1 VGGVA
6 ALAVDPDEYVAASS
20 AFARVRGDSRQVVST
35 LAGAL
40 DGSSGMGGSDNAGT
54 EWAHGYDEA
63 AAQGL
68 AAAAALSNA
77 CGQVSLLLGASGQN
91 HAHADAASTIGGGD
105 SALVMGPVI
114 PPLATPSVPS
124 AAGGSGG
131 GPPGWSLVE
140 SLVGYAWPNG
150 HQDQLRA
157 AQTAWHT
164 ASESLTAAAAPVPG
178 AVSRLGAQ
186 QSPEVPVAVATC
198 QQVGTHLGDLSS
210 VLTQIGGSCGDY
222 AAHLDQAHHEIL
234 SELKDLIIQ
243 TAAIEAGGAVLAFFT
258 VGLDEIAAQAAVAAR
273 IAIVAARI
281 RRIIEV
287 LIEAARAVATAV
299 RGFGSRALE
308 ILGKLKPL
316 IEAGAKRATTAMAD
330 GGKTVVEKGHQL
342 GAKDSPSGVDGF
354 STRRLGSSLKTETDS
369 GFFWSGRTLGGVGVG
384 PTETGLGVASD
395 IASSKG
401 GTTLEQLMKDRGI
414 ELPPWGDGTDPV
426 VVKAWS
432 NASAHYANGVSGDV
446 RAVVGSSLREGNVWQ
461 TVELPRL
468 IDNPNVTR
476 ITQIDP
482 ETGAERVIF
491 PR

>member
-1 VGGVA
+1 MGGVA
-6 ALAVDPDEYVAASS
+6 ALAVDPDDYVAASS

-63 AAQGL
+63 AQQGL
-68 AAAAALSNA
+68 AATAALSNA

-105 SALVMGPVI
+105 STLVMGPVI
-114 PPLATPSVPS
+114 PPLAAPSLPS

-150 HQDQLRA
+150 HQDQLRTA
-157 AQTAWHT
+157 QRAWQTA
-164 ASESLTAAAAPVPG
+164 AESLTAGAAPVPG

-186 QSPEVPVAVATC
+186 QSPEIPAAVATC

-210 VLTQIGGSCGDY
+210 VLTQIGGSCGEY

-258 VGLDEIAAQAAVAAR
+258 AGLDEIAAQAAVAAR

-287 LIEAARAVATAV
+287 LIEAARLLPQRCGGSAVGRWKSSASSNRLSKPV
-299 RGFGSRALE
+299 RNGR
-308 ILGKLKPL
+308 P
-316 IEAGAKRATTAMAD
+316 RPWRM
-330 GGKTVVEKGHQL
+330 VEKRWLRRDTSSARGCRPPALTASQRD
-342 GAKDSPSGVDGF
+342 DSAVPSRPNPTPP
-354 STRRLGSSLKTETDS
+354 ST
-369 GFFWSGRTLGGVGVG
+369 GRGG
-384 PTETGLGVASD
+384 
-395 IASSKG
+395 I
-401 GTTLEQLMKDRGI
+401 
-414 ELPPWGDGTDPV
+414 PPG
-426 VVKAWS
+426 
-432 NASAHYANGVSGDV
+432 
-446 RAVVGSSLREGNVWQ
+446 
-461 TVELPRL
+461 
-468 IDNPNVTR
+468 
-476 ITQIDP
+476 
-482 ETGAERVIF
+482 
-491 PR
+491 

>member
-63 AAQGL
+63 AQQGL
-68 AAAAALSNA
+68 GATAALSNA

-105 SALVMGPVI
+105 STLVMGPVI
-114 PPLATPSVPS
+114 PPLAAPSLPS

-150 HQDQLRA
+150 HQDQLRTA
-157 AQTAWHT
+157 QRAWQTA
-164 ASESLTAAAAPVPG
+164 AESLTAGAAPVPG

-186 QSPEVPVAVATC
+186 QSPEIPAAVATC

-210 VLTQIGGSCGDY
+210 VLTQIGGSCGEY
-222 AAHLDQAHHEIL
+222 AAHLDQAHHQIL

-258 VGLDEIAAQAAVAAR
+258 AGLDEIAAQAAVAAR

-330 GGKTVVEKGHQL
+330 GGKAVVEKGHQL
-342 GAKDSPSGVDGF
+342 GARVSPSGVDGF
-354 STRRLGSSLKTETDS
+354 STRRLGSSLKTEPDTA
-369 GFFWSGRTLGGVGVG
+369 FYWSGRDSAGIGVG
-384 PTETGLGVASD
+384 PTRTDPGVAAD
-395 IASSKG
+395 IATGRG
-401 GTTLEQLMKDRGI
+401 GTTLESLMQRQRIDIPDWDLDNPAVIRAWKDVSG
-414 ELPPWGDGTDPV
+414 L
-426 VVKAWS
+426 
-432 NASAHYANGVSGDV
+432 YANQASGEV
-446 RAVVGSSLREGNVWQ
+446 RAVVGTSLREGNVWE

-468 IDNPNVTR
+468 IANPKVTR
-476 ITQIDP
+476 IVQIDP
-482 ETGAERVIF
+482 ESGLETILLSR
-491 PR
+491 